1 MADDWKRVGGAIQA
15 RIADL
20 ALSKAEVIR
29 QSGVSDKTL
38 TGYINGNPIKRP
50 DKRRELC
57 LALGWT
63 PDSIDRLLAG
73 NEPKEL
79 DAAPMTDLSK
89 RFDALDERMAA
100 IEQALR
106 DLLRRGS

>member
-1 MADDWKRVGGAIQA
+1 MTGSASTVYKLETAAQDSYRTLSLRKVE
-15 RIADL
+15 ADL
-20 ALSKAEVIR
+20 QWPAGTIDAIA
-29 QSGVSDKTL
+29 SG
-38 TGYINGNPIKRP
+38 GPIP
-50 DKRRELC
+50 GD
-57 LALGWT
+57 T
-63 PDSIDRLLAG
+63 
-73 NEPKEL
+73 